1 MFRHLFINNLKS
13 IIRSKET
20 LFWTLLFPIV
30 LATLF
35 YFAFGNLN
43 ASDEF
48 ELIPIGIVRNAGFE
62 EGSTFY
68 LTLASV
74 SDIDGAAGSG
84 DLFHA
89 EYLTMEE
96 ADEKLKSGD
105 ISAYLTYENDIK
117 MNVSDSG
124 FDQTLIKLFLD
135 KYKQT
140 SSTVQSILAENPGI
154 SAESLISDIH
164 REEDYLKEISP
175 SSAGN
180 PDTKVLYF
188 YSLLAMTCLMGSTIS
203 IEEVMKLQA
212 NMSPLAARVNVS
224 PVPKFRHF
232 LYNISA
238 AILFQMIA
246 ILLVLVYVI
255 FILRIDFG
263 EKAAFILL
271 NCLIGCMTGIL
282 FGTTVSVGFKTTGI
296 KYGITIGGTMLSC
309 FLSGMMASDIKY
321 LISQNAPIVGYLS
334 PATLISDAFY
344 SLYYYDGF
352 SRYFVNIAIL
362 CALCVLFGVIT
373 CVVLRRKT
381 YASI

>member
-62 EGSTFY
+62 EVLHVLSHACFRI
-68 LTLASV
+68 
-74 SDIDGAAGSG
+74 DIDGAAGSG

-164 REEDYLKEISP
+164 RK
-175 SSAGN
+175 
-180 PDTKVLYF
+180 
-188 YSLLAMTCLMGSTIS
+188 
-203 IEEVMKLQA
+203 
-212 NMSPLAARVNVS
+212 
-224 PVPKFRHF
+224 
-232 LYNISA
+232 
-238 AILFQMIA
+238 
-246 ILLVLVYVI
+246 
-255 FILRIDFG
+255 RI
-263 EKAAFILL
+263 I
-271 NCLIGCMTGIL
+271 
-282 FGTTVSVGFKTTGI
+282 
-296 KYGITIGGTMLSC
+296 
-309 FLSGMMASDIKY
+309 
-321 LISQNAPIVGYLS
+321 
-334 PATLISDAFY
+334 
-344 SLYYYDGF
+344 
-352 SRYFVNIAIL
+352 
-362 CALCVLFGVIT
+362 
-373 CVVLRRKT
+373 
-381 YASI
+381 